1 VCNLYRK
8 ALLTFIIASGRITS
22 LTTDTNNTMRK
33 LWRLMRAGPMEPSGK
48 ILCVG
53 CDSHG
58 LQLLIKDII
67 RLPGIES
74 TFKKASVIVTSLR
87 NSPLLLSHFRRI
99 QQATAMPACQLVQ
112 SVITRW
118 GTQARMLESLVESR
132 QSLIKFEAEL
142 SHQHQ
147 HQHQQF
153 RALSNPCFWA
163 DLKGILSVLGPIS
176 TIQTASESD
185 SHHVPYVLAN
195 WAAVLRRLRAFGSFA
210 G

>member
-1 VCNLYRK
+1 MCNLYRK
-8 ALLTFIIASGRITS
+8 APLTFTIASGRITS

-33 LWRLMRAGPMEPSGK
+33 LWRLMQAEPSGE

-58 LQLLIKDII
+58 LQLLIKDIL

-74 TFKKASVIVTSLR
+74 TFKKASLIVTSLR

-99 QQATAMPACQLVQ
+99 QQTTAMPACQLIQ

-118 GTQARMLESLVESR
+118 GTQARMLESLVENR
-132 QSLIKFEAEL
+132 QTLVRFEAEL
-142 SHQHQ
+142 SDQ

-153 RALSNPCFWA
+153 RALGNPSFWA
-163 DLKGILSVLGPIS
+163 DLNGILSVLGPIT
-176 TIQTASESD
+176 TIQKASESD
-185 SHHVPYVLAN
+185 SYHVPHVLAS